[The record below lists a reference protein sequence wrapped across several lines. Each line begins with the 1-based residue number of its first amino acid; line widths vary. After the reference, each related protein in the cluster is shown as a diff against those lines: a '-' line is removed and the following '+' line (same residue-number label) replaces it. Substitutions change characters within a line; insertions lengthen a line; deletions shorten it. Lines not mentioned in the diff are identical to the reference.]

1 VPSQTAKILT
11 KLKTI
16 LKEHK
21 PDALAIL
28 GDVKYTVTSSELAE
42 WQDIPV
48 FFKKLQ
54 PLVKKIS
61 VVRGNHD
68 ANLEPLLPENVE
80 MLPATGVV
88 IGDVGIFHGH
98 KWPSP
103 ALLGCKT
110 LVMGHMHP
118 VVVSVTRWVAG

>member
-1 VPSQTAKILT
+1 MFSLLLPHAAAMVKDGKTKTLLIADPHIGWEMELREKGIHVPSQTAKILT
-11 KLKTI
+11 KLETI

-61 VVRGNHD
+61 VVRG
-68 ANLEPLLPENVE
+68 
-80 MLPATGVV
+80 
-88 IGDVGIFHGH
+88 
-98 KWPSP
+98 
-103 ALLGCKT
+103 
-110 LVMGHMHP
+110 
-118 VVVSVTRWVAG
+118 